1 MIELIVAE
9 ENDHKGAWSDDTP
22 VTFLASISYKVH
34 RCDHAMSE
42 RNKKGEELYSAYVR
56 SIAAPARA

>member
-42 RNKKGEELYSAYVR
+42 RNKKGEEL
-56 SIAAPARA
+56 